1 MPSVPHESPL
11 VAFGAHPDDIEFG
24 CGGIV
29 AIEARAGRPVHLI
42 LCSRGEA
49 GSHGTPEER
58 VSEARQSASLLG
70 ATLEVVEL
78 DGDGKLEAKAAHAL
92 TLAGIIRR
100 LRHSTVL
107 APTPVPNQ
115 HPDHARLGA
124 LARDAARLARYAG
137 LGDLKGQAAHPIDQ
151 LLYYAV
157 TPEGEPQG
165 LTPVLVDIS
174 APEIYGAWTAAM
186 HAHASQVRSKAYVE
200 LQVTRSRAWGL
211 RAGVTHAQALY
222 SEDPLLVPSLAA
234 LGRGARSF

>member
-1 MPSVPHESPL
+1 M
-11 VAFGAHPDDIEFG
+11 
-24 CGGIV
+24 
-29 AIEARAGRPVHLI
+29 
-42 LCSRGEA
+42 
-49 GSHGTPEER
+49 
-58 VSEARQSASLLG
+58 
-70 ATLEVVEL
+70 
-78 DGDGKLEAKAAHAL
+78 
-92 TLAGIIRR
+92 
-100 LRHSTVL
+100 
-107 APTPVPNQ
+107 
-115 HPDHARLGA
+115 
-124 LARDAARLARYAG
+124 
-137 LGDLKGQAAHPIDQ
+137 
-151 LLYYAV
+151 